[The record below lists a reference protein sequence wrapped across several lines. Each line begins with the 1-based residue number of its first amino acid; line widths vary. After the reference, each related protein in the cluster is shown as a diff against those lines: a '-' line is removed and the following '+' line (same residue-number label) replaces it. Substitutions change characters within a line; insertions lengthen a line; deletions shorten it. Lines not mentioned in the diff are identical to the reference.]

1 MNPTKHQNDMGRYII
16 VDEKHK
22 EDGYRREEMRQRMR
36 GIRSE
41 GFRNADY
48 RKSEEDYDEGYRK
61 GYEDGY
67 RDHEEESM
75 SRMKDFR
82 GRSM

>member
-1 MNPTKHQNDMGRYII
+1 
-16 VDEKHK
+16 
-22 EDGYRREEMRQRMR
+22 MRQRMR